1 MDNYEVRKIE
11 KDFTTGNIGFG
22 IVSTFGDKQFS
33 IWMWYA
39 ADQHI
44 DEYPIAE
51 KAYNGEVLAGLEKQK
66 FNNMIKKLHEENIR
80 ALVKAGH
87 LDVKTK
93 LPV

>member
-22 IVSTFGDKQFS
+22 IVSTFGDKQFT

-51 KAYNGEVLAGLEKQK
+51 KAYNGEELAGLEKQK
-66 FNNMIKKLHEENIR
+66 FNNMVKKVYLSHVQGLIGAN
-80 ALVKAGH
+80 H
-87 LDVKTK
+87 LDAVTK
-93 LPV
+93 LPI